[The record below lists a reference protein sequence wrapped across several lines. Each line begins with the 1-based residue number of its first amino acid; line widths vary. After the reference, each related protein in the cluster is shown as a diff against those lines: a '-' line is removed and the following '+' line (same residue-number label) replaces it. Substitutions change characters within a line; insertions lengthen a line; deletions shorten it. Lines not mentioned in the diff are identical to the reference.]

1 MNNKKIKIKKT
12 KNQKTKGLRFGSSS
26 GVPAHQ
32 AQGPG
37 FDPQNCQNKNKQ
49 TNKQTK
55 KSIQRSEKSSESSL
69 CLSSLI
75 LLLKVPII
83 INLH

>member
-1 MNNKKIKIKKT
+1 MTQAFYAHMNNKKIKIKKT

-49 TNKQTK
+49 TNKQTNK
-55 KSIQRSEKSSESSL
+55 KEYSKIREEL
-69 CLSSLI
+69 
-75 LLLKVPII
+75 
-83 INLH
+83 